1 MQLRKLRL
9 PYLLF
14 ITGTV
19 LAITLSF
26 CTGNDKNSG
35 TEASNPAAESPFRNI
50 ADTSAHY
57 VGMQECRKCHEDI
70 YQTFS
75 QTGMGKSFDYA
86 TRQKSAANFDPKVAL
101 VYDKFKNLYYKPYW
115 DKDSFYIMEYRLE
128 GKDTIHKRVEKVSY
142 IIGSGQHT
150 NSHIVSRNGYLYQA
164 PITFYTQKGK
174 WDLAPGFENGL
185 NTRFDRKIELECMTC
200 HNGYPSFEME
210 SMNKFYTL
218 KTGIDCERCHGP
230 GSIHVKEKLEGD
242 VVDTSKGPDNS
253 IVNPRRLT
261 TDQQNNLCQ
270 RCHLQGIATLNDN
283 KTFFDFKPSMQLKDV
298 MTVFM
303 PVYHG
308 GEDKMIMA
316 SHVERMKMSECYI
329 NSGKMSCITCHNP
342 HVSVKSTPEAH
353 FNQSC
358 KSCHGSAQQQCTAP
372 MADRNAKNDNCV
384 TCHMPKN
391 SSIDIPHVAVTDHFI
406 RKRVT
411 HEDQAKV
418 RQFLGI
424 RSYNNDNPDALTKA
438 RGFMELHERYI
449 ADKSLLD
456 SANTYLAQVPSENK
470 TAAKDRIRLFF
481 LKEDYRAIL
490 NLAATLPDPEI
501 KDAWTAYRIGE
512 AMSQTSNIQG
522 ALAYYQRADAIW
534 PYALDFKN
542 KLGAA
547 YLGTGNIAEAKKVF
561 EFILKEDS
569 ENQQANNNMGYIY
582 MQEGNMGMAF
592 HYLSRSIMLDPDHE
606 QTLINLAVFYHSQH
620 NDQKARLMLQRV
632 LKINPGHEQARA
644 MLLDIS

>member
-26 CTGNDKNSG
+26 CTGSDKPAVG
-35 TEASNPAAESPFRNI
+35 TAANPEAGSPYQNI
-50 ADTSAHY
+50 ADTSAQY
-57 VGMQECRKCHEDI
+57 VGMQECRKCHENI

-75 QTGMGKSFDYA
+75 QTGMGQSFDNA
-86 TRQKSAANFDPKVAL
+86 TRQKSAANFDPKVAH
-101 VYDKFKNLYYKPYW
+101 VYDKNLNLHYQPYW
-115 DKDSFYIMEYRLE
+115 DRDSFFIMEYRLD
-128 GKDTIHKRVEKVSY
+128 GTDTVHKRVEKVSY
-142 IIGSGQHT
+142 IVGSGQHT
-150 NSHIVSRNGYLYQA
+150 NSHIISRNGYLYQA
-164 PITFYTQKGK
+164 PITFYTQKGR
-174 WDLAPGFENGL
+174 WDLAPGFEDGK

-230 GSIHVKEKLEGD
+230 GSIHVKNKLEGNI
-242 VVDTSKGPDNS
+242 VDTSKGADYT
-253 IVNPRRLT
+253 IVNPGRLST
-261 TDQQNNLCQ
+261 EAQNNLCQ

-298 MTVFM
+298 MSVFM
-303 PVYHG
+303 PLYHG

-329 NSGKMSCITCHNP
+329 NSNKMSCITCHNP
-342 HVSVKSTPEAH
+342 HISVKATPEVH

-358 KSCHGSAQQQCTAP
+358 KNCHGGGQQQCTAP
-372 MADRNAKNDNCV
+372 MAERNAKNDNCV

-391 SSIDIPHVAVTDHFI
+391 SSIDIPHVAVTDHYI
-406 RKRVT
+406 RKRIT
-411 HEDQAKV
+411 HEDQSKV
-418 RQFLGI
+418 RQFIGI
-424 RSYNNDNPDALTKA
+424 KSYNNDNPDALTIA
-438 RGFMELHERYI
+438 RGYMELHERYI
-449 ADKSLLD
+449 TDPSLLD
-456 SANTYLAQVPSENK
+456 SAQAYLGKVPSDNP
-470 TAAKDRIRLFF
+470 AAVKDRIRLSF
-481 LKEDYRAIL
+481 LKNDYNAIVNQATSL
-490 NLAATLPDPEI
+490 PAAQIT
-501 KDAWTAYRIGE
+501 DAWTAYRVGE
-512 AMSQTSNIQG
+512 AMSQTG
-522 ALAYYQRADAIW
+522 KTPAALPYYQRAVAIW
-534 PYALDFKN
+534 PYALDFQS
-542 KLGAA
+542 KLGVA
-547 YLGTGNIAEAKKVF
+547 YLQANNLAEARKTF
-561 EFILKEDS
+561 EFILKEDP
-569 ENQQANNNMGYIY
+569 EYQLANNNLGYIY

-592 HYLSRSIMLDPDHE
+592 HYLSRSLMLNPDHE

-632 LKINPGHEQARA
+632 LKINPGHEQAKA